1 MRGAGMNVVEYRAG
15 DDADRLDKIN
25 SIKNVRFSMEDE
37 DGGEWDK
44 ELARMPHSVQEAVQR
59 VKDERSKKPN
69 MQEFPNLDAY
79 LSGRSAQQAAEKA
92 ERLRDKGKD
101 EFKGTEALEKLGVK
115 DREQRGRLQ
124 QC

>member
-1 MRGAGMNVVEYRAG
+1 
-15 DDADRLDKIN
+15 
-25 SIKNVRFSMEDE
+25 
-37 DGGEWDK
+37 
-44 ELARMPHSVQEAVQR
+44 MPRSVQEAVRR

-115 DREQRGRLQ
+115 IENSAGDYSNVEQLIANDRAAKTIQRETRKAIKRLGATPKEQNFALNIASGLYIL
-124 QC
+124 

>member
-1 MRGAGMNVVEYRAG
+1 
-15 DDADRLDKIN
+15 
-25 SIKNVRFSMEDE
+25 
-37 DGGEWDK
+37 
-44 ELARMPHSVQEAVQR
+44 MPQSVQEAVRR
-59 VKDERSKKPN
+59 VKDERSKKSN

-115 DREQRGRLQ
+115 IENSAGDYSNVEQLIATTERRRRSSARRARPSSAWARRRRSRISR
-124 QC
+124 